1 MRWRNGV
8 VAHALASADA
18 GRLLANG
25 VPFFVKDVAV
35 MTEEHAPNEDA
46 MKIAEE
52 GIRGMINALG
62 PEAIAPDV
70 MIDAALHILAAW
82 VASSRTNA
90 TPGEREADIAE
101 LEESLPSYIE
111 YHRSA
116 KWLPE
121 PRRSD
126 N

>member
-1 MRWRNGV
+1 
-8 VAHALASADA
+8 
-18 GRLLANG
+18 
-25 VPFFVKDVAV
+25 
-35 MTEEHAPNEDA
+35 MTEEHGPNEKA

-62 PEAIAPDV
+62 AEAIAPDV

-82 VASSRTNA
+82 VASSQSNS
-90 TPGEREADIAE
+90 TPEEREADIEE
-101 LEESLPSYIE
+101 LEEALPSYIE

-116 KWLPE
+116 KWLPD
-121 PRRSD
+121 PHRAD

>member
-1 MRWRNGV
+1 M
-8 VAHALASADA
+8 A
-18 GRLLANG
+18 
-25 VPFFVKDVAV
+25 
-35 MTEEHAPNEDA
+35 EEREPNEAA

-62 PEAIAPDV
+62 PEAIATDV

-82 VASSRTNA
+82 VASSQTKSNA
-90 TPGEREADIAE
+90 AEREAEIEE
-101 LEESLPSYIE
+101 LEEVLPSYIE

-116 KWLPE
+116 KWLPD
-121 PRRSD
+121 PQRAD